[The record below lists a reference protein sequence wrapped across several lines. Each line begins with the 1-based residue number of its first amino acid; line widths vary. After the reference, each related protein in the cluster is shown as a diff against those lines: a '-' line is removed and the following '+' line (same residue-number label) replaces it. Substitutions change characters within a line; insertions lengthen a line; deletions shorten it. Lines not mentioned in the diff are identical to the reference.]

1 MRKNVGTVEG
11 SILVNGQPRRDDFV
25 HRSSYVPQEDNFV
38 PTMTVLETL
47 TFYSRLV
54 SAKRLT
60 TQEKRQRVWEVLNMV
75 GLAEANNTTVGG
87 WLYGGIHF
95 RGLSGGERRR
105 LSIATGVVSAP
116 SVIFLDEPTSGLD
129 SFDALNVIQCMRTLA
144 DTKGYTILAS
154 VHQPRVGIWNMF
166 DQVRPPPP
174 SISVVCQRLWLCLR
188 H

>member
-1 MRKNVGTVEG
+1 MRKNVGVVEG
-11 SILVNGQPRRDDFV
+11 SILVNGQPRRADFS

-54 SAKRLT
+54 LPEHLT
-60 TQEKRQRVWEVLNMV
+60 AQEKRQRVSEVLSMV
-75 GLAEANNTTVGG
+75 GLVEAKNTMVGG
-87 WLYGGIHF
+87 LLPGGIHF

-129 SFDALNVIQCMRTLA
+129 SFAALNVMQYMRTLT
-144 DTKGYTILAS
+144 DTKGHTVIAS

-166 DQVRPPPP
+166 DQVWPPPP
-174 SISVVCQRLWLCLR
+174 QPPFSCNTSSAMPLS
-188 H
+188 